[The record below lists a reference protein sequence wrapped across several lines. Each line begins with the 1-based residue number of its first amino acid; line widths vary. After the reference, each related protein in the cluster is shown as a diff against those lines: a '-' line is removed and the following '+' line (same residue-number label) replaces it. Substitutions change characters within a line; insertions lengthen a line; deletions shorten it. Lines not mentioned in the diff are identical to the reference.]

1 MIRHLLAAAIVLAPV
16 SAHAV
21 SILQYKGGYETAY
34 TGQTGSECN
43 VATAN
48 FCTLGSAFNNGSN
61 KYIRGTAVFTP
72 GSAWTP
78 TGGPLSCWLLESVD
92 GGTNYEVT
100 PTAAGLVT
108 ARQPDFSITI
118 MAGTSVTVRAMA
130 FNVILKPGY
139 QKMICYNS
147 AGATIPTSSTV
158 EIYPWSVQ
166 QQ

>member
-1 MIRHLLAAAIVLAPV
+1 MIRHLFAAAIVLAPV

-34 TGQTGSECN
+34 TGQSGSNCN
-43 VATAN
+43 VATST
-48 FCTLGSAFNNGSN
+48 FCAVGTAFNNGSN
-61 KYIRGTAVFTP
+61 KYIRGTALFVP

-92 GGTNYEVT
+92 GGSTYEKT
-100 PTAAGLVT
+100 PVSLAT

-118 MAGTSVTVRAMA
+118 EAGTSTTSKHMA

-139 QKMICYNS
+139 QQMICYNG